1 MSWRL
6 GGETLPVLAGF
17 VALAI
22 WAYLVF
28 GRGAFWRVSRLR
40 APAAAAPH
48 PPGRVAVVI
57 AARNEADVIGR
68 SIASLLNQSCRASL
82 HIFLVDDSSTDG
94 SGQIARQAACRAG
107 NEASLTVMEA
117 GPVPPRSSSSSFIR
131 RDGLRNRPGPPPEP
145 PAAAS

>member
-1 MSWRL
+1 
-6 GGETLPVLAGF
+6 
-17 VALAI
+17 LAI